1 MEYSELISVVIP
13 SYNRKDKLPAC
24 LESVL
29 NQTYGNI
36 EVIVVDDASTDGT
49 EELFR
54 DISDPRVKFLRYEE
68 NHFSG
73 Q

>member
-29 NQTYGNI
+29 NQ
-36 EVIVVDDASTDGT
+36 A
-49 EELFR
+49 
-54 DISDPRVKFLRYEE
+54 
-68 NHFSG
+68 
-73 Q
+73 